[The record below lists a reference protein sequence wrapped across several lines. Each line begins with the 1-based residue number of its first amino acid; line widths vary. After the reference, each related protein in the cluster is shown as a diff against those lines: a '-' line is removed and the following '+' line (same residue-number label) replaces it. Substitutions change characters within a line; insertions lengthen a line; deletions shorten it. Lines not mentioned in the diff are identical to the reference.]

1 MKVVDGHSSPG
12 SPGGADAPDDDPFP
26 CDPGWTPPDAVAL
39 ICDADAMVAVFAAER
54 YRRVAAY
61 RREALA
67 DATGRGLVDVA
78 ERAIR
83 LELAAALRI
92 TEQAAGQLIAH
103 AHVLETRYPAALD
116 ALAAARVTQRHVQV
130 LIDLL
135 DPLTPAESDTVLPRA
150 IELAEAEPVGTFRRR
165 LRALIDQVRVQTL
178 PDRHERALQERR
190 VFIEPADD
198 GMAWLTAY
206 LPAVEAHAIHA
217 RLTAIAKT
225 VVAGDPDARDDRT
238 RDQARADVLGDLLID
253 GTCAAHPDAA
263 RGIRATVVVTVP
275 ALALLDA
282 ALPDCGAAVVDG
294 VGPIP
299 IQRARELCGGT
310 DGWMRVLTHPDTGA
324 VLSVGRERYRPPPA
338 LQRLARWRAAR
349 CMAPGC
355 GVSAERC
362 DLDHTVAWDDGGHTA
377 LANLAP
383 LCRGHHTVKHHG
395 GWRVRPL
402 TDTAHSGALEWTSPT
417 GRHYTVV
424 PERSLPAFTPG
435 SSATSATPASPTG
448 VGAGTPT

>member
-67 DATGRGLVDVA
+67 DAAGRGLVDVA

-92 TEQAAGQLIAH
+92 TEQGAGQLIAH

-225 VVAGDPDARDDRT
+225 VVAGDPDARDDDAREREPVAVAVPT
-238 RDQARADVLGDLLID
+238 RADQGDDADHEAGHIEDDEERQHESDDAERAVGVRGD
-253 GTCAAHPDAA
+253 GRRSRCGGA
-263 RGIRATVVVTVP
+263 RRAVDGIRRDRHGPT
-275 ALALLDA
+275 LS
-282 ALPDCGAAVVDG
+282 G
-294 VGPIP
+294 V
-299 IQRARELCGGT
+299 
-310 DGWMRVLTHPDTGA
+310 
-324 VLSVGRERYRPPPA
+324 
-338 LQRLARWRAAR
+338 
-349 CMAPGC
+349 
-355 GVSAERC
+355 
-362 DLDHTVAWDDGGHTA
+362 
-377 LANLAP
+377 
-383 LCRGHHTVKHHG
+383 
-395 GWRVRPL
+395 RVRRR
-402 TDTAHSGALEWTSPT
+402 TTNSG
-417 GRHYTVV
+417 G
-424 PERSLPAFTPG
+424 
-435 SSATSATPASPTG
+435 
-448 VGAGTPT
+448 